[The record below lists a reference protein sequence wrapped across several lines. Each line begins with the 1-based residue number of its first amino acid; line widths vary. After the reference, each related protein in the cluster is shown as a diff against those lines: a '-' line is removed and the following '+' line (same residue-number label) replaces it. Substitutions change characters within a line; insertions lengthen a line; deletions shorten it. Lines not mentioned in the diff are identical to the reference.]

1 MSMRFK
7 QYLQELTSIETGQA
21 IVAHE
26 PTEMNS
32 SSISNPRVISEIN
45 TRLLFELSDVFLSPE
60 AGVQKIRKVLH
71 RFGLDMPALYQANPE
86 GDEFVLDM
94 KQFGFS
100 HGPDVHTGSYEQK
113 NDSNVY
119 LYVIYY
125 LTDEG
130 RYEFFAEAMYEDEL
144 NDFISGE
151 EEDEEEEN

>member
-1 MSMRFK
+1 MKFK
-7 QYLQELTSIETGQA
+7 HYLEELASIESGQA
-21 IVAHE
+21 ITAHE
-26 PTEMNS
+26 PTEQNS
-32 SSISNPRVISEIN
+32 SSVYNPRIVAQIN
-45 TRLLFELSDVFLSPE
+45 TRLLYELGDVFLSPE
-60 AGVQKIRKVLH
+60 AGIQMIRKVLH

-86 GDEFVLDM
+86 GDEFVLNM

-100 HGPDVHTGSYEQK
+100 HGPDVHTGSYDEK
-113 NDSNVY
+113 PNEPVH

-130 RYEFFAEAMYEDEL
+130 RYEFFAEVMYENEL